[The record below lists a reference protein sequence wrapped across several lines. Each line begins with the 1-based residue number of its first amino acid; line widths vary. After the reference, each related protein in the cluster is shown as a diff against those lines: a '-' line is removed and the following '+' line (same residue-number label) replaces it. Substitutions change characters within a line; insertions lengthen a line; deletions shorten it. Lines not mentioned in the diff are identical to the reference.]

1 MKSKESLQYEGKV
14 ILKERKK
21 QKISRIDIALKLTLN
36 ELQIKSIEENLATGF
51 ANNHFKELSIKRYA
65 RLLVIPI
72 DKVIPVNNDITNNE
86 TNILDDVKNVTLKKY
101 SFILPLALVLFLFVN
116 IFVLNLSEK
125 EVDYLTAND
134 SIDNISVP
142 LSIEADENA
151 LPIEINENDTPPE
164 VAQINYDSSAPDNE
178 ALDFI
183 CTIDSAADL
192 TNFSTKNPE
201 KPATYFFIISYEAQT
216 FCVIDSN
223 NILKTYNLAKGE
235 KITHKGTAPFKIQLN
250 PAVSELYFEGWKVQ
264 LQNDDFFIKLN
275 PGKINN
281 LD

>member
-1 MKSKESLQYEGKV
+1 MKIKESLQYNGK
-14 ILKERKK
+14 ILLKERKK

-72 DKVIPVNNDITNNE
+72 DKVIPFKNNTNKE
-86 TNILDDVKNVTLKKY
+86 VSIFDDANNVDLKKN
-101 SFILPLALVLFLFVN
+101 SFVVLLALVLFLFVN
-116 IFVLNLSEK
+116 IFIFNLPEE
-125 EVDYLTAND
+125 EVDYLTLND

-142 LSIEADENA
+142 MPIEANENE
-151 LPIEINENDTPPE
+151 LPIEINENDMPTE
-164 VAQINYDSSAPDNE
+164 VAQINYDLSAPDRTT
-178 ALDFI
+178 LDFI
-183 CTIDSAADL
+183 CTIDTAADL
-192 TNFSTKNPE
+192 TNFSTKSPE

-216 FCVIDSN
+216 FCAIDSN

-235 KITHKGTAPFKIQLN
+235 RITHKGTAPFKIQLN
-250 PAVSELYFEGWKVQ
+250 PTISELYFEGWKVQ
-264 LQNDDFFIKLN
+264 LQNDDFFIKLH

>member
-1 MKSKESLQYEGKV
+1 MKAKESLQYKGKV
-14 ILKERKK
+14 LLKERKK

-72 DKVIPVNNDITNNE
+72 DKVIPFKNNTNKEVSIFDDVNNVD
-86 TNILDDVKNVTLKKY
+86 LKKK
-101 SFILPLALVLFLFVN
+101 SFVVLLALVLFLFVN
-116 IFVLNLSEK
+116 IFIFNLPEE
-125 EVDYLTAND
+125 EVDYLTLND

-142 LSIEADENA
+142 MPIEANENE
-151 LPIEINENDTPPE
+151 LPIEINENDMPTE
-164 VAQINYDSSAPDNE
+164 VAQINYDLSAPDS
-178 ALDFI
+178 ATLDFI
-183 CTIDSAADL
+183 CTIDAAADL
-192 TNFSTKNPE
+192 TNFSTKSPE

-216 FCVIDSN
+216 FCAIDSN

-235 KITHKGTAPFKIQLN
+235 RITHKGTAPFKIQLN
-250 PAVSELYFEGWKVQ
+250 PTISELYFEGWKVQ
-264 LQNDDFFIKLN
+264 LQNDDFFIKLH

>member
-1 MKSKESLQYEGKV
+1 MKAKESLQYEGKV
-14 ILKERKK
+14 LLKERKK

-72 DKVIPVNNDITNNE
+72 DKVIPFKNNTNNE
-86 TNILDDVKNVTLKKY
+86 VSIFDDVNNVDLKKN
-101 SFILPLALVLFLFVN
+101 SFVVLLALVLFLFVN
-116 IFVLNLSEK
+116 IFIFNLPEE
-125 EVDYLTAND
+125 EVDYLTLND

-142 LSIEADENA
+142 MPIEANENE
-151 LPIEINENDTPPE
+151 LPIEINENDMPTE
-164 VAQINYDSSAPDNE
+164 VAQINYDLSAPDS
-178 ALDFI
+178 ATLDFI
-183 CTIDSAADL
+183 CTIDTAADL
-192 TNFSTKNPE
+192 TNFSTKSPE

-216 FCVIDSN
+216 FCAIDSN

-235 KITHKGTAPFKIQLN
+235 RITHKGTAPFKIQLN
-250 PAVSELYFEGWKVQ
+250 PTISELYFEGWKVQ
-264 LQNDDFFIKLN
+264 LQNDDFFIKLH

>member
-1 MKSKESLQYEGKV
+1 MKVKESLQYNGKV
-14 ILKERKK
+14 LLKERKK

-36 ELQIKSIEENLATGF
+36 ELQIKSIEENLASGF

-72 DKVIPVNNDITNNE
+72 DKVIPFKNNTNKEVSIFDDVNNVD
-86 TNILDDVKNVTLKKY
+86 LKKN
-101 SFILPLALVLFLFVN
+101 SFIVPLALVLFLFVN
-116 IFVLNLSEK
+116 IFIFNLPEE
-125 EVDYLTAND
+125 EVDYLTLND

-142 LSIEADENA
+142 MPIEAIENE
-151 LPIEINENDTPPE
+151 LPIEINENDMPTE
-164 VAQINYDSSAPDNE
+164 VAQINYDLSAPDSVT
-178 ALDFI
+178 LDFI
-183 CTIDSAADL
+183 CTIDTAADL
-192 TNFSTKNPE
+192 TNFSTKSPE

-216 FCVIDSN
+216 FCAIDSN

-235 KITHKGTAPFKIQLN
+235 RITHKGTAPFKIQLN
-250 PAVSELYFEGWKVQ
+250 PTISELYFEGWKVQ
-264 LQNDDFFIKLN
+264 LQNDDFFIKLH

>member
-1 MKSKESLQYEGKV
+1 MKIKESLQYNGKV
-14 ILKERKK
+14 LLKERKK

-72 DKVIPVNNDITNNE
+72 DKVIPFKNNTNNE
-86 TNILDDVKNVTLKKY
+86 VSIFDDVNNVDLKKN
-101 SFILPLALVLFLFVN
+101 SFIVLLALVLFLFVN
-116 IFVLNLSEK
+116 IFIFNLPEE
-125 EVDYLTAND
+125 EVDYLTLND

-142 LSIEADENA
+142 MPIEANENE
-151 LPIEINENDTPPE
+151 LPIEINENDMPTE
-164 VAQINYDSSAPDNE
+164 VAQINYDLSAPDS
-178 ALDFI
+178 ATLDFI
-183 CTIDSAADL
+183 CTIDTAADL
-192 TNFSTKNPE
+192 TNFSTKSPE

-216 FCVIDSN
+216 FCAIDSN

-235 KITHKGTAPFKIQLN
+235 RITHKGTAPFKIQLN
-250 PAVSELYFEGWKVQ
+250 PTISELYFEGWKVQ
-264 LQNDDFFIKLN
+264 LQNDDFFIKLH

>member
-1 MKSKESLQYEGKV
+1 MKIKESLQYNGKV
-14 ILKERKK
+14 LLRERKK

-65 RLLVIPI
+65 KILVVPI
-72 DKVIPVNNDITNNE
+72 DKVIHVSNNANNEARILDDITNV
-86 TNILDDVKNVTLKKY
+86 DLKKY
-101 SFILPLALVLFLFVN
+101 SFILPFALVLFLIVN
-116 IFVLNLSEK
+116 IFVFNLPKE
-125 EVDYLTAND
+125 EVDYLTSND

-142 LSIEADENA
+142 MTIEANENE

-164 VAQINYDSSAPDNE
+164 LAQINNDSSSPDKGT
-178 ALDFI
+178 LDFI
-183 CTIDSAADL
+183 CTIDTAADL

-201 KPATYFFIISYEAQT
+201 KPATYFFIISNEAQT
-216 FCVIDSN
+216 FCTIDSN

-235 KITHKGTAPFKIQLN
+235 RMTHKGTAPFKIQLN
-250 PAVSELYFEGWKVQ
+250 PTVSELYFEGWKVQ
-264 LQNDDFFIKLN
+264 LQNDDFFIKLH
-275 PGKINN
+275 PGKINS

>member
-1 MKSKESLQYEGKV
+1 MKVKESLQYNGKV
-14 ILKERKK
+14 LLQERKK

-65 RLLVIPI
+65 NLLVVPI
-72 DKVIPVNNDITNNE
+72 EKVIHVSNNSDSE
-86 TNILDDVKNVTLKKY
+86 TTILDDVTNVDLKKY
-101 SFILPLALVLFLFVN
+101 SFILPLALVLFLIVN
-116 IFVLNLSEK
+116 IFVFNLPEE
-125 EVDYLTAND
+125 EVDYLTSND

-142 LSIEADENA
+142 MTIEANENE

-164 VAQINYDSSAPDNE
+164 LAQINYDSFSPDNGT
-178 ALDFI
+178 LDFI
-183 CTIDSAADL
+183 CTIDTVADL

-201 KPATYFFIISYEAQT
+201 KPATYFFIISNEAQT
-216 FCVIDSN
+216 FCTIDSN

-235 KITHKGTAPFKIQLN
+235 RMTHKGTAPFKIQLN
-250 PAVSELYFEGWKVQ
+250 PTFSELYFEGWKVQ
-264 LQNDDFFIKLN
+264 LQNDDFFIKLH
-275 PGKINN
+275 PGKINS